1 MPGCASRSRPENG
14 LQNRLFCRMVMIYT
28 ATMHERHDQQL
39 VNLPVL
45 SLIIYAKPSFAETI
59 GSRSLAPKQLKSL
72 P

>member
-1 MPGCASRSRPENG
+1 
-14 LQNRLFCRMVMIYT
+14 MVMIYT

-45 SLIIYAKPSFAETI
+45 SLIIYAKPRFGETI
-59 GSRSLAPKQLKSL
+59 GSRSSAPKQLKSL

>member
-1 MPGCASRSRPENG
+1 MT
-14 LQNRLFCRMVMIYT
+14 VIYT

-45 SLIIYAKPSFAETI
+45 SLIIYAKPRFAEMV
-59 GSRSLAPKQLKSL
+59 GKRPSAPKQLRSL